1 MNFKGV
7 IMYIASIAVSNI
19 NEVLAT
25 GGLIIN
31 LIYLGYQLHTHHK
44 KNKQ

>member
-1 MNFKGV
+1 
-7 IMYIASIAVSNI
+7 
-19 NEVLAT
+19 LAT

-44 KNKQ
+44 KNKE